1 MQLVI
6 VANETHAKTVRMAGK
21 KAASIDP
28 KLGGEQIL
36 CFSPASKEYA
46 LKSEFESYHQFVLA
60 LPAGLEALRDDL
72 AIRLGDERT
81 KYVEWPALN
90 GSEKLSV
97 DALLSIARPMWTE
110 EIAKLSDI
118 PEPGEELTFE
128 SGFPTLD
135 AHGFRFVLPAF
146 MSLIG
151 PYGSGKSVLLRQLLI
166 NLWRLHG
173 WKFLLTSFE
182 EKVKPRY
189 RRDLRR
195 NLLNAPIRDKKTGV
209 IKHPA
214 RILRIEDWTDKD
226 CIKADIEIDEAAV
239 FMRRKRGTTIDL
251 SYLLDRIEFAVRVY
265 GVRVVAIDPV
275 NEVDHQPTKG
285 ESKTDYMGRF
295 IMGLKQLADD
305 YGLLVIVCAHPP
317 KDGTDKRYSKSPLLT
332 LNDAADTA
340 HYGNK
345 SDIGWC
351 VWRRVIDENAPTY
364 LNIDKLKD
372 HESMGKPTLAELIL
386 EKDRGGFQVART
398 GYEIIKEQ
406 ILAEAEAEAK

>member
-1 MQLVI
+1 
-6 VANETHAKTVRMAGK
+6 MA
-21 KAASIDP
+21 
-28 KLGGEQIL
+28 
-36 CFSPASKEYA
+36 
-46 LKSEFESYHQFVLA
+46 
-60 LPAGLEALRDDL
+60 
-72 AIRLGDERT
+72 
-81 KYVEWPALN
+81 
-90 GSEKLSV
+90 
-97 DALLSIARPMWTE
+97 
-110 EIAKLSDI
+110 DI

-146 MSLIG
+146 MSVIG
-151 PYGSGKSVLLRQLLI
+151 PYGSGKSVLLRQLLC

-189 RRDLRR
+189 RRDFRR
-195 NLLNAPIRDKKTGV
+195 NLFNAPSLDKKTAA
-209 IKHPA
+209 IKYPQ
-214 RILRIEDWTDKD
+214 RPVKIEDMTEGD
-226 CIKADIEIDEAAV
+226 CIKADIEISQAAV
-239 FMRRKRGTTIDL
+239 FMRRKRGAILDL
-251 SYLLDRIEFAVRVY
+251 DYVLNRLEFAVRVY
-265 GVRVVAIDPV
+265 GVRVIALDPI
-275 NEVDHQPTKG
+275 NELDHKLEKG
-285 ESKTDYMGRF
+285 ESKTDYMARL
-295 IMGLKQLADD
+295 IMRLKQLADD

-317 KDGTDKRYSKSPLLT
+317 KDGVEKRYSKNPLLT

-386 EKDRGGFQVART
+386 DRDRGGFLVTRT
-398 GYEIIKEQ
+398 GYDIIKEQ
-406 ILAEAEAEAK
+406 ILAEAEAA